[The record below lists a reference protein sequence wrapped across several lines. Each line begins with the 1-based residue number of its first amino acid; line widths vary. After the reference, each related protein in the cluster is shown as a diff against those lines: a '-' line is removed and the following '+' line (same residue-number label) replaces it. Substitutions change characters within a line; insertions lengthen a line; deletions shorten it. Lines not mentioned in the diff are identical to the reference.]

1 MGRKG
6 RGKNDV
12 HEEQSRK
19 HQPQSDLK
27 ELLMDK
33 VTHDMVVGQ
42 LKAASTPADV
52 TTALVSA
59 MIAVVDCQMA
69 TGNRVKKQSLWI
81 AGIVVVLAV
90 ALLFGT
96 DAARQ
101 FVMFGR
107 GN

>member
-1 MGRKG
+1 MTDNYYTVSATRITSIAKASTSIGLEG
-6 RGKNDV
+6 
-12 HEEQSRK
+12 
-19 HQPQSDLK
+19 
-27 ELLMDK
+27 LLMDK

-42 LKAASTPADV
+42 LKAASTPAEV

>member
-1 MGRKG
+1 
-6 RGKNDV
+6 
-12 HEEQSRK
+12 
-19 HQPQSDLK
+19 
-27 ELLMDK
+27 MDK

-42 LKAASTPADV
+42 LKAAEKPSEI

-69 TGNRVKKQSLWI
+69 TGNRVKKQSLWS
-81 AGIVVVLAV
+81 AGIAVVLAV
-90 ALLFGT
+90 AIVFGT

-107 GN
+107 GAQ

>member
-1 MGRKG
+1 
-6 RGKNDV
+6 
-12 HEEQSRK
+12 
-19 HQPQSDLK
+19 
-27 ELLMDK
+27 MDK

-42 LKAASTPADV
+42 LKAAETPAEV

-69 TGNRVKKQSLWI
+69 TGSRVKKQSLWI
-81 AGIVVVLAV
+81 AGIVVVLTV

>member
-1 MGRKG
+1 
-6 RGKNDV
+6 
-12 HEEQSRK
+12 
-19 HQPQSDLK
+19 
-27 ELLMDK
+27 MDK

-42 LKAASTPADV
+42 LKSAESPSEV

-101 FVMFGR
+101 LVMFGR

>member
-1 MGRKG
+1 
-6 RGKNDV
+6 
-12 HEEQSRK
+12 
-19 HQPQSDLK
+19 
-27 ELLMDK
+27 MDK

-42 LKAASTPADV
+42 LKAAEKPSEI

-81 AGIVVVLAV
+81 AGIAVVLAV
-90 ALLFGT
+90 AIVFGT

-101 FVMFGR
+101 FVMFGQ
-107 GN
+107 GAQ

>member
-1 MGRKG
+1 
-6 RGKNDV
+6 
-12 HEEQSRK
+12 
-19 HQPQSDLK
+19 
-27 ELLMDK
+27 MDK

-42 LKAASTPADV
+42 LKEAESPSELTA
-52 TTALVSA
+52 ALVSA

-69 TGNRVKKQSLWI
+69 TGNRVKKHSLWI

>member
-1 MGRKG
+1 
-6 RGKNDV
+6 
-12 HEEQSRK
+12 
-19 HQPQSDLK
+19 
-27 ELLMDK
+27 MDK

-42 LKAASTPADV
+42 LKAAEKPGEI

-69 TGNRVKKQSLWI
+69 TGNRVKKQGMWL
-81 AGIVVVLAV
+81 AGIAVVLAI

-101 FVMFGR
+101 FVTFGR
-107 GN
+107 GGQ